1 MPQSVKILSMIGSWQ
16 AYEVD
21 LPVGFAVSFAIRE
34 LFKNRP
40 HLRPVFPLR
49 EYEMMPFI
57 KIYQM
62 CIRDRRYRADHN
74 DSTRDITAL
83 FGHENASFEWPDSC
97 SMCGDA
103 VFIHM

>member
-1 MPQSVKILSMIGSWQ
+1 MIGSWQ

-57 KIYQM
+57 KIYQYSIPSYWLM
-62 CIRDRRYRADHN
+62 CM
-74 DSTRDITAL
+74 L
-83 FGHENASFEWPDSC
+83 GLLASCILLYATCPN
-97 SMCGDA
+97 CGELLEFDLDDEEDGDKA
-103 VFIHM
+103 SSEQDGK